1 MADEQIAMTEEMNLV
16 EVEPSSG
23 PVGVVPDFAARGPN
37 IPALREQLAV
47 LVSTGKAKEAI
58 SVQLTYEQV
67 KRFSDKDVEKYYK
80 RYEAF
85 VGAKTTDSL
94 IDSFIFLASKV
105 VGMAVDIKDIDAY
118 QKELK
123 NDHIISKELSNLAGS
138 LALKC
143 GRFIALANVALI
155 TTKHIDFAEQ
165 TAEQKAEEITEQC
178 STTAEQVHNNFE

>member
-1 MADEQIAMTEEMNLV
+1 MADEQIAMTEVMNLL
-16 EVEPSSG
+16 EAEPSSG
-23 PVGVVPDFAARGPN
+23 LVGVVPDFAAPGPD

-58 SVQLTYEQV
+58 GVQITHEQL
-67 KRFSDKDVEKYYK
+67 KRLSDEDVEKYCK

-94 IDSFIFLASKV
+94 IESFIFLACKV
-105 VGMAVDIKDIDAY
+105 VGMAVDIKDVDAY

-123 NDHIISKELSNLAGS
+123 KNYIISKELSNLAGN

-143 GRFIALANVALI
+143 GRFLALANVALI
-155 TTKHIDFAEQ
+155 TTKHIGFAER

-178 STTAEQVHNNFE
+178 STTAQQVYNNCE

>member
-1 MADEQIAMTEEMNLV
+1 MAEDQIAMTEVMNLL

-23 PVGVVPDFAARGPN
+23 PVGVVADFAAPGPN

-47 LVSTGKAKEAI
+47 LVS
-58 SVQLTYEQV
+58 QV
-67 KRFSDKDVEKYYK
+67 KRLSDNDVEKYYK

-94 IDSFIFLASKV
+94 IESFIFLACKV
-105 VGMAVDIKDIDAY
+105 VGMAVDIIDVDAY
-118 QKELK
+118 QKEFK
-123 NDHIISKELSNLAGS
+123 NDYIISKELSNLAGN

-143 GRFIALANVALI
+143 GRFLALANVVLV
-155 TTKHIDFAEQ
+155 TTKHIDFAER